1 MNLDNGNI
9 VEDYEMGEFK
19 ACVAVNEDMQLTEVV
34 FEDVAYYSEPVF
46 PGVYHYFDKYLAM
59 DDKRIVGVCLWSTEP
74 MTQTKAGTED
84 ADNALKNVGLLAAVI
99 YSLLITLLFI
109 DTLSRV
115 DWSK

>member
-59 DDKRIVGVCLWSTEP
+59 EDKRIVGVCLWSTEP
-74 MTQTKAGTED
+74 IVKKQEED
-84 ADNALKNVGLLAAVI
+84 SDTDLYQVFLFMSVI
-99 YSLLITLLFI
+99 YSLTITLIFI
-109 DTLSRV
+109 SHIY
-115 DWSK
+115 SK